1 MPVRCNETS
10 SRNLFGAQGLMYGR
24 WAKSLEIG
32 DRPLL
37 LVAWDPHDIADEFT
51 VPYATTRGAR
61 CRRGISRAMAWK
73 YAISTI
79 GSCKAIENRRGTTE
93 SLKGAQRATI

>member
-1 MPVRCNETS
+1 LASQLTFYAPDRFRSVNGTS

-24 WAKSLEIG
+24 WASTLQIG

-51 VPYATTRGAR
+51 VPYATTVGPMKTGFLTRDGV
-61 CRRGISRAMAWK
+61 GIRDFH
-73 YAISTI
+73 YRIV
-79 GSCKAIENRRGTTE
+79 
-93 SLKGAQRATI
+93 KGYRKPPGND